1 MEAMATGVLTAD
13 DAAVFGLGDAA
24 EGYNSVTNGP
34 VVLTI

>member
-1 MEAMATGVLTAD
+1 MEAMTTGVLTAN

-24 EGYNSVTNGP
+24 EGYNSVTNVR